1 MIQAF
6 ITGLTLG
13 LGSGAAP
20 GPLTGMAITTTM
32 RSGRQA
38 GFRIAVAPLISDTII
53 IILAITVVSNV
64 PERGVQILGLA
75 GAAVVA
81 FFGFETLWSARK
93 AEPPTSGN
101 ERTPHWLDRFSP
113 LLQGAV
119 VNFLNP
125 APWIFWI
132 TAGSTLLIEYWQ
144 SNPVSAVLFMVT
156 FYVMLIGTKLAIVI
170 GLAATRHRMSRAVYR
185 GILYASGGLLLVAA
199 LLLLMTNLS

>member
-64 PERGVQILGLA
+64 PERGIQILGLV

-81 FFGFETLWSARK
+81 FFGFEALWSARK
-93 AEPPTSGN
+93 AEPPTSGIK
-101 ERTPHWLDRFSP
+101 RAPHWLDRFSP
-113 LLQGAV
+113 LLQGAA

-132 TAGSTLLIEYWQ
+132 TAGSTLLIGYWQ
-144 SNPVSAVLFMVT
+144 SNPASAVLFMVT
-156 FYVMLIGTKLAIVI
+156 FYVMLIGMKFAIVI
-170 GLAATRHRMSRAVYR
+170 GLAATRHRMSRKVYR
-185 GILYASGGLLLVAA
+185 GILASSGVLLLVAA
-199 LLLLMTNLS
+199 ALLLVTHI

>member
-64 PERGVQILGLA
+64 PERGIQILGLV

-132 TAGSTLLIEYWQ
+132 TAGSTLLIGYWQ
-144 SNPVSAVLFMVT
+144 SNPASAVLFIIT
-156 FYVMLIGTKLAIVI
+156 FYVMLIGMKFAIVI
-170 GLAATRHRMSRAVYR
+170 GLAATRHRMSRKVYR
-185 GILYASGGLLLVAA
+185 GILASSGVLLLVAA
-199 LLLLMTNLS
+199 ALLLVAHI